1 MKDNVT
7 RYTSGFI
14 LLCMSCAGSSDQ
26 AQVVTPSS
34 QKVPICDHLSL
45 RSSPITHPAPGF
57 ALEEASFSATLLSK
71 VPMTNAPED
80 EELLLVMAKEN
91 AGDNEEAIYI
101 LQTPPRPEPRE
112 YRAVYARAKEQLRF
126 DGTAVGAEFKEAPI
140 DPELARAIES
150 AWGPMTLGARWPT
163 RTENLQS
170 MRLQTIGWGSPRYTF
185 DYSGD
190 MVYGQGTTMSPAR
203 GSCAALL
210 IEIGELL
217 IQFIDAPDLAARAA
231 IRIRLMKLSQHL
243 SARIAEP
250 PPDL

>member
-1 MKDNVT
+1 
-7 RYTSGFI
+7 
-14 LLCMSCAGSSDQ
+14 MSCAGSPDQ
-26 AQVVTPSS
+26 AQVVTPPSR
-34 QKVPICDHLSL
+34 KVPMCDHLSL
-45 RSSPITHPAPGF
+45 RSAPIALPAPGF
-57 ALEEASFSATLLSK
+57 ARKEASFSATLLSK
-71 VPMTNAPED
+71 VPMTNSLED
-80 EELLLVMAKEN
+80 EQLLLVMAKEYIP
-91 AGDNEEAIYI
+91 DEAVYI

-112 YRAVYARAKEQLRF
+112 YRAVHARAKEQLRF
-126 DGTAVGAEFKEAPI
+126 DGTAVDAEFKEAPI
-140 DPELARAIES
+140 DPELVRAIES
-150 AWGPMTLGARWPT
+150 AWGPMALGARWPT